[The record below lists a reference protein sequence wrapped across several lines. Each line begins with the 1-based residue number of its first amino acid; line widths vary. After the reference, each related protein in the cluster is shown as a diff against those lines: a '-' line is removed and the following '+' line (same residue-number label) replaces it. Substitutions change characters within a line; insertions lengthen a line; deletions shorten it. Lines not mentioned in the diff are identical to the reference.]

1 MGRSIQCIKESTHI
15 NTRGIMKTVIH
26 SLLVSFAVSLPQG
39 YYYPYPYS
47 YPVYRVV
54 QPQIYTSQISYP
66 GSLLQIQNAPTE
78 QRSGKINVE
87 EKVKEVLN
95 TKIPVGQSIKASNDL
110 TSPSAAAALAYM
122 KSVSKDELCGLPT
135 EVYLKTIFDGK
146 SKEEANAEATRIY
159 IEAYNSGKRLP
170 QSGACAAADAAYR
183 EAWKKGDDP
192 ILESA
197 LAFINAWPGS
207 KEGNPCAVSGIDY
220 MKAII
225 NGKSHLEANT
235 IATTAFANA
244 FKDLSKQGKPLKDV
258 ACRDATKAFFEAIP
272 EKPDPANAA
281 AFYAFTDKIFE
292 DGAPAF
298 DPVCLSSLDA
308 FIESYNAGDDLLT
321 ANLKSAQSFFRE
333 FAKGSNITPDSPCAA
348 ATLAYAEEITN
359 EPSAPNAA
367 AMIAYITEA
376 VTRQGR
382 EFDPVCAAATE
393 AYFDAYIRDKSEAAA
408 NEAATV
414 AYLDTLDKNPNFDVN
429 SACGKAAAAYIKEF

>member
-1 MGRSIQCIKESTHI
+1 MGRNIQNIKESTYAS
-15 NTRGIMKTVIH
+15 TRGIMKTVIH

-39 YYYPYPYS
+39 YYYPYYPYS
-47 YPVYRVV
+47 YPVYQVV
-54 QPQIYTSQISYP
+54 QPNIYTSQIRYLGIPLESQ
-66 GSLLQIQNAPTE
+66 SLATQQID
-78 QRSGKINVE
+78 RKINVE
-87 EKVKEVLN
+87 EKVKEVLG
-95 TKIPVGQSIKASNDL
+95 TTLPTDPSIKAPNDL
-110 TSPSAAAALAYM
+110 SSPSAAAALAYM

-183 EAWKKGDDP
+183 EAWRKGDDP

-197 LAFINAWPGS
+197 LAFINAWPGA

-235 IATTAFANA
+235 IAMTAFANA
-244 FKDLSKQGKPLKDV
+244 FKELSKQGKPLKDV
-258 ACRDATKAFFEAIP
+258 ACRDATKAFFAAIP
-272 EKPDPANAA
+272 EKPDPAN
-281 AFYAFTDKIFE
+281 
-292 DGAPAF
+292 APAF

-308 FIESYNAGDDLLT
+308 FVQSYNAGDDLLT

-348 ATLAYAEEITN
+348 ATLAYANEITKK
-359 EPSAPNAA
+359 PSAPNAA
-367 AMIAYITEA
+367 AMLAYITEA

-382 EFDPVCAAATE
+382 EFDPVCAAATD
-393 AYFDAYIRDKSEAAA
+393 AYFDAYIQDKSEASA
-408 NEAATV
+408 NEAAAV
-414 AYLDTLDKNPNFDVN
+414 AYLATLEKSPDFDVN
-429 SACGKAAAAYIKEF
+429 SACGKAAAAYIAEF

>member
-47 YPVYRVV
+47 YPVYQVV

-66 GSLLQIQNAPTE
+66 GILLQNQNAFTE

-159 IEAYNSGKRLP
+159 IEACNSGKRLP

-244 FKDLSKQGKPLKDV
+244 FKEHSKQGKPLKDV

-292 DGAPAF
+292 VGAPAF

-308 FIESYNAGDDLLT
+308 FINSYSSGDDLST
-321 ANLKSAQSFFRE
+321 ANLKAAKSFFRE
-333 FAKGSNITPDSPCAA
+333 FAKGSNISPDSPCAA

-408 NEAATV
+408 NEAAAV

-429 SACGKAAAAYIKEF
+429 SACGKAAAAYIAEF